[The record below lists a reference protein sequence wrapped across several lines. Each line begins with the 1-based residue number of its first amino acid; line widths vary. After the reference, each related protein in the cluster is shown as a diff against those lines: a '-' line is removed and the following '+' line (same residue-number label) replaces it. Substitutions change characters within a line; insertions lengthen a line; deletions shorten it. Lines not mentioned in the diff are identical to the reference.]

1 MAGRGGVTRGSGL
14 RRRSVPSTAL
24 LLLVLLVA
32 GPLSASFGA
41 PAAAQQTYPPGP
53 SPDAEPI
60 APDAD
65 PTPTP
70 PIPPPPGPTPP
81 PPTPLPPAPTPPQP
95 TPPTDPDPVIP
106 APAPDP
112 VPPPLDPGDIVI
124 TVDDETIDIRIR
136 PAPDD
141 LDDDDP
147 VLRDNPRLEF
157 DEDRREIRGFPPRDD
172 GSERTIPLDAL
183 VVIEGGTMSLA
194 VASESCAAD
203 AFIAVGADGAL
214 VVERGGSIVVA
225 GAGTAAFAGV
235 DSFVFSQPVFLASAI
250 ADVGGVFGLVAP
262 VPQDQG
268 LGRHTVQITA
278 VGADLGNYRISL
290 DVLVTD
296 DCEAG
301 TAGLRSLLD
310 LTALNQ
316 ALLALLALGALGGL
330 SSSLHVRR
338 SILIGLHPDLPLPI
352 VPGQAA
358 LPVPPLPVATRGKKQ
373 TRVELRSGQ
382 RGFAPGD
389 RAIVAAQLLLVGDE
403 ILDLDESPVPVASTA
418 IVESGRLAITLAVR
432 RPDGVHEP
440 LASIDGQLRG
450 RNGGTLVVALA
461 GASPRGRIKV
471 SLREAPDQSDAG
483 RSARG
488 AGEQEQTGVPE
499 QELARLRAD
508 SDGLA
513 FARLRLPDQLG
524 GRPMFI
530 KVAVRER
537 RFGRRRDEGVSGA

>member
-1 MAGRGGVTRGSGL
+1 VAGRGGVTRGSGL

-32 GPLSASFGA
+32 GPFGATSGA
-41 PAAAQQTYPPGP
+41 PAAAQQTYPPNE
-53 SPDAEPI
+53 SPDAQPI
-60 APDAD
+60 RPDDD
-65 PTPTP
+65 PTPPTP
-70 PIPPPPGPTPP
+70 PRPTPP
-81 PPTPLPPAPTPPQP
+81 PPTPPPPDPPP
-95 TPPTDPDPVIP
+95 PPPPPPTDPDRVIP
-106 APAPDP
+106 APSPDP
-112 VPPPLDPGDIVI
+112 VPPPLDPGDIII
-124 TVDDETIDIRIR
+124 TVDDERIDIRIR

-172 GSERTIPLDAL
+172 GGERTIPLDAL

-194 VASESCAAD
+194 VASESCSAD

-214 VVERGGSIVVA
+214 VVERGGSIIVA
-225 GAGTAAFAGV
+225 GAGTASFAEV
-235 DSFVFSQPVFLASAI
+235 ASFAYSQPVLLATSI
-250 ADVGGVFGLVAP
+250 ADVGGVFDLVAP

-278 VGADLGNYRISL
+278 VGADDGQYRISL

-296 DCEAG
+296 DCAAD
-301 TAGLRSLLD
+301 TSGLRSLLD
-310 LTALNQ
+310 LTALAR
-316 ALLALLALGALGGL
+316 ALLALLALAALAGL
-330 SSSLHVRR
+330 FLLAYVRR
-338 SILIGLHPDLPLPI
+338 CILIGLHPDLPLPI

-373 TRVELRSGQ
+373 ARVELRSGH
-382 RGFAPGD
+382 RGFAPDD
-389 RAIVAAQLLLVGDE
+389 RAIVGAQLRLAGDE

-440 LASIDGQLRG
+440 LESVDGQLRG
-450 RNGGTLVVALA
+450 RNGGTLVIALA
-461 GASPRGRIKV
+461 GASSRGRIKV

-483 RSARG
+483 RSSRG
-488 AGEQEQTGVPE
+488 PSEQEHTDVPE

-513 FARLRLPDQLG
+513 FARLPLPDQLG
-524 GRPMFI
+524 DRPMFI
-530 KVAVRER
+530 KVCVRER
-537 RFGRRRDEGVSGA
+537 RFGRRRDERVSED